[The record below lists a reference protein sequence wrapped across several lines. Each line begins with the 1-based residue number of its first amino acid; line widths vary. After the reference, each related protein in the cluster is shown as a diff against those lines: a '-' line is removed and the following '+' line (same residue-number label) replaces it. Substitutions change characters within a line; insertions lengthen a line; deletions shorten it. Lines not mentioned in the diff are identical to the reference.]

1 MGRAITGKTLENAA
15 MKVLFLVMK
24 GKLEGRD
31 GLLRMK
37 AAIAVLQAQKK
48 LGTGS
53 RASPAPDETLTLGE
67 EDSDIPEL
75 KGMSD
80 KELRELVGEE

>member
-48 LGTGS
+48 LGGS
-53 RASPAPDETLTLGE
+53 RASPVPEDGVTGE
-67 EDSDIPEL
+67 EEAEVPEL
-75 KGMSD
+75 KGLSD
-80 KELRELVGEE
+80 KELEELMKD

>member
-1 MGRAITGKTLENAA
+1 MPRPLTNKALENAA
-15 MKVLFLVMK
+15 MRTLFLIVK
-24 GKLEGRD
+24 GKLDGRD
-31 GLLRMK
+31 AMLRLK
-37 AAIAVLQAQKK
+37 AAVAVLQAQKK